1 MKKSLV
7 WIIIVIILVAGYFVR
22 QQYSNMPSL
31 DATTEEVVDAMTGDD
46 MIQEDMSETTTS
58 GEVAQEVIQPT
69 DGGETGVDP
78 AVMEQLE
85 AEATVDAWS
94 EELTDEDIKLIEDI
108 LQQITD
114 SVQE

>member
-1 MKKSLV
+1 MKKALV
-7 WIIIVIILVAGYFVR
+7 WIIILVLLVAGYFVR
-22 QQYSNMPSL
+22 QQYGNM
-31 DATTEEVVDAMTGDD
+31 ATTDTMTDEEVMTWEVIEEV
-46 MIQEDMSETTTS
+46 MTWEVIEEDTTT
-58 GEVAQEVIQPT
+58 EEVIQPT

-78 AVMEQLE
+78 EFMEQLE
-85 AEATVDAWS
+85 AESEASVEG

>member
-1 MKKSLV
+1 MKKALI
-7 WIIIVIILVAGYFVR
+7 WIIILVLLVVGYFVR
-22 QQYSNMPSL
+22 QEYGNMAS
-31 DATTEEVVDAMTGDD
+31 DGATNEEVLTGEILEDMMTG
-46 MIQEDMSETTTS
+46 EVLT
-58 GEVAQEVIQPT
+58 GEAIQPT

-78 AVMEQLE
+78 EFIEQMEAQ
-85 AEATVDAWS
+85 AEVGVTG

>member
-1 MKKSLV
+1 MKKALI
-7 WIIIVIILVAGYFVR
+7 WIVILILLVAGYFVR
-22 QQYSNMPSL
+22 QEYGNM
-31 DATTEEVVDAMTGDD
+31 TTDGTSDEEVLTGELIEEVMTGE
-46 MIQEDMSETTTS
+46 IIEETMT
-58 GEVAQEVIQPT
+58 GESIQPS

-78 AVMEQLE
+78 EFMEQMEAQAE
-85 AEATVDAWS
+85 AEATVEG